1 MVPYDVPNVP
11 YQWLLAF
18 MGFISEHGIFDMGYD
33 GTSWEILGKHGT
45 FECIS

>member
-18 MGFISEHGIFDMGYD
+18 MGFISEHGIFDNYGK
-33 GTSWEILGKHGT
+33 SWEIMGYHGI